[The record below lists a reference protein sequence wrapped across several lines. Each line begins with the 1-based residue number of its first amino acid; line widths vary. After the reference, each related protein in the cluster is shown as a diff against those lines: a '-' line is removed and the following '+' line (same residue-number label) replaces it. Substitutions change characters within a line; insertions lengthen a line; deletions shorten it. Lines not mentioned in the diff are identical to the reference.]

1 MFCLDIDHD
10 VRLHIYNS
18 ACVHMNPSRWIEGG
32 GEHTRH
38 HERPLALYGDLCDF
52 QRMHHI
58 NVVHWV
64 GYSTHMHASHTSINM
79 FGTHAC
85 NGCLWTHSHSLGYG
99 RQAYIYICGPAW
111 TSIISTNDE
120 KGYQGG
126 YILLLCFELP
136 YSRSTHSKP
145 IIKFERMLCVV
156 NPRSVWGFY
165 GSKAWCHIIFAH
177 CVFKHHTHHFHIHT
191 WATCTEW
198 VCLHT
203 ILPREVIGDKLAHF
217 AGPCGRPS
225 L

>member
-1 MFCLDIDHD
+1 M
-10 VRLHIYNS
+10 YNS
-18 ACVHMNPSRWIEGG
+18 ACVHMNSSRWIEGG
-32 GEHTRH
+32 GGEHTTRH
-38 HERPLALYGDLCDF
+38 EPLALCGDLCDF

-85 NGCLWTHSHSLGYG
+85 NNGCLWTHSHSLGYG
-99 RQAYIYICGPAW
+99 RQAYIYSWARVDVHHFDQRRERLPGW
-111 TSIISTNDE
+111 
-120 KGYQGG
+120 
-126 YILLLCFELP
+126 ILLLCFELP
-136 YSRSTHSKP
+136 YSRSTIPSL
-145 IIKFERMLCVV
+145 IKFERMLRVV

-165 GSKAWCHIIFAH
+165 GSKAWCHIKFAH
-177 CVFKHHTHHFHIHT
+177 WVFKHHTHHFHIHT

-203 ILPREVIGDKLAHF
+203 ILPRKVIGDKLAHF
-217 AGPCGRPS
+217 AGSCGCPS